1 MAIFRLN
8 PETPAPAGDQPRAIG
23 ELVEGVNGGELSQ
36 TLLGVTGSGKT
47 RTMAGVIEQLDRP
60 ALVMAPNKTL
70 AAQLTNEFKELF
82 PDNAVEYFV
91 SYYDYYQPEAYIPQS
106 DTYIEKDSSMN
117 EEIDRLRHSA
127 TSALLTR
134 RDVIIVASVSAI
146 YGLGSPEEYRE
157 QMLFLQVGEEYDRDQ
172 VLRKLVDIHYD
183 RNDLNFVRGKFRV
196 RGDTLEV
203 FPAYEERAM
212 RIEFFGDEVERIL
225 VMDPVTGEIV
235 GERDELLVFPATH
248 YVAGSARM
256 QRAIAGIEAE
266 LAERLAEL
274 EREGKLLEAQRL
286 RMRTTYDLEMLRE
299 VGSCNGIENY
309 SRHIDGRSAGSPPHT
324 LLDYFPEDFVLF
336 VDESHVTVP
345 QIGGMYEGDRSRKV
359 TLVEHGFRLPS
370 AIDNR
375 PLRFDEFLDR
385 IGQRVFVSAT
395 PGPFEHRESSR
406 VVEQIIRPTG
416 LVDPEVVVRPTK
428 GQVDDLIHEIK
439 LRADRDQ
446 RILVTTLTKK
456 MAEDLTDYLLE
467 MGLRVRYLH
476 SEINTVQ
483 RIEILRDLRL
493 GEFDALVGINLLRE
507 GLDLPEVTLVAI
519 LDADKEGFLR
529 SETSLVQTIGRAARN
544 VDGQVI
550 MYADQVTPSMHHA
563 IDETNRRRLLQVQF
577 NEANGIDPQT
587 VRKRVTDIIQ
597 ALRGEEEG
605 VAAGGRQRKGR
616 APTPARGRGGRRGGE
631 PAVAGMPKDDLIR
644 LIAQLE
650 EEMHEAAKDLR
661 FEYAARL
668 RDEVADLRRELRVM
682 SEVGVG

>member
-23 ELVEGVNGGELSQ
+23 ELVEGVIGGELGQ

-235 GERDELLVFPATH
+235 GERDDLFVFPATH

-309 SRHIDGRSAGSPPHT
+309 SRHIDGRAAGSPPHT
-324 LLDYFPEDFVLF
+324 LLDYFPGDFVLF

-550 MYADQVTPSMHHA
+550 MYADQVTPSMRHA
-563 IDETNRRRLLQVQF
+563 IDETNRRRLLQVEF

-587 VRKRVTDIIQ
+587 IRKRVTDIIQ
-597 ALRGEEEG
+597 ALRGEDEG

-616 APTPARGRGGRRGGE
+616 APTPARGRAGRRGGE
-631 PAVAGMPKDDLIR
+631 PAVAGMPKDDLVR